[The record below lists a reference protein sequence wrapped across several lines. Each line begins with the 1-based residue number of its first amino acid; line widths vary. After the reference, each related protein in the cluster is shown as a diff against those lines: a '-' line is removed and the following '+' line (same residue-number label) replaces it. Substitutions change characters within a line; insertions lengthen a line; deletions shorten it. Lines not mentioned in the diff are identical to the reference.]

1 MRQVGDH
8 HEPAIAPLL
17 DRLELD
23 AELLDP
29 LRARTARL
37 LNRSRVEPLTLCA
50 RHLITGGVLLTLQP
64 LEFRQQAAPLGFE
77 GRQIGE
83 LGAEID
89 AAIEE
94 GRPDGLEIV
103 PEECWIEHVR

>member
-1 MRQVGDH
+1 M
-8 HEPAIAPLL
+8 LF
-17 DRLELD
+17 
-23 AELLDP
+23 
-29 LRARTARL
+29 
-37 LNRSRVEPLTLCA
+37 RS
-50 RHLITGGVLLTLQP
+50 ITGGVLLTLQP
-64 LEFRQQAAPLGFE
+64 LEFRQKSAPLCFK

-89 AAIEE
+89 PAIEE